1 MLDRKRLEIVLL
13 KKKTLIIN
21 NLLMIIEAKL
31 FIVHF
36 FKQYFTKIK
45 SYVKQKFKGMEL
57 LIFDK

>member
-1 MLDRKRLEIVLL
+1 
-13 KKKTLIIN
+13 
-21 NLLMIIEAKL
+21 MIIEAKL